1 MPFRTGRDSTTTWLF
16 LLGGVL
22 IALLAGSATFTSLRA
37 ERTFEAIVQERATRR
52 HAADLLSALQD
63 IEVGQ
68 RGYLITSDS
77 SFLEPYEQSLAS
89 VPLQLE
95 ALETDR
101 LKLGREGND
110 ELRDLVERRLAI
122 AARTIEAARAGDVE
136 GGRAI
141 VANGEGRAVMDRIR
155 EILTTVI
162 DESDARNARGI
173 GSQHRLNVLL
183 QALSVLG
190 GLATLAIIGAAVLV
204 LRRQI
209 VALRK
214 ADEDMRRL
222 NASLEERVQQRT
234 VDLIA
239 ANQEV
244 QRFAYIVTHDLRAP
258 LVNIMGFTSELETAL
273 KPLQAYVLADG
284 APVSESDIHDA
295 RTAAAEDLPEA
306 LEFIRSSTRK
316 MDGLINAILKISRD
330 GRRELRPAPLDLEAL
345 VRQSLD
351 TVQHQ
356 IVEAGG
362 EAQMSVEVPKIVSD
376 RLVLEQAL
384 GNLLDNA
391 VKYAKPGRPL
401 RLYVRVRPEG
411 PRLVVIEVEDNGRGI
426 RADDHDRVFDLFR
439 RSGAQDKP
447 GEGIGLAHVRT
458 LMRNIGGEI
467 TLRSV
472 EGQGATFI
480 LHVPTDLRRVL
491 DEVKA

>member
-1 MPFRTGRDSTTTWLF
+1 MTIRIGRDTTTWLF
-16 LLGGVL
+16 LLGAVL
-22 IALLAGSATFTSLRA
+22 IALLAASATYISIRA
-37 ERTFEAIVQERATRR
+37 DRTFQAIVEERATRR

-63 IEVGQ
+63 IEIGQ
-68 RGYLITSDS
+68 RGYLITLDPA
-77 SFLEPYEQSLAS
+77 FLEPYG
-89 VPLQLE
+89 E
-95 ALETDR
+95 ALAR
-101 LKLGREGND
+101 VQP
-110 ELRDLVERRLAI
+110 ELTALERTEASAGIGGGHELSDLVRRRLEI
-122 AARTIEAARAGDVE
+122 AAETITQAQAGAVEA
-136 GGRAI
+136 GRAI
-141 VANGEGRAVMDRIR
+141 VARGEGRAAMDRIR
-155 EILTTVI
+155 ELLTQII
-162 DESDARNARGI
+162 DGSDARNVQAI
-173 GSQHRLNVLL
+173 DIQHRLNERLQVLSAVGGVA
-183 QALSVLG
+183 ALL
-190 GLATLAIIGAAVLV
+190 LIGAAVLV

-209 VALRK
+209 AALRR
-214 ADEDMRRL
+214 AEEDMRRL
-222 NASLEERVQQRT
+222 NATLEERVEQRT

-258 LVNIMGFTSELETAL
+258 LVNIMGFTSELEAAL

-284 APVSESDIHDA
+284 APVSESDIRDA

-330 GRRELRPAPLDLEAL
+330 GRRELRPVPVDLEAL

-351 TVQHQ
+351 SVQHQ
-356 IVEAGG
+356 IAETDG
-362 EAQMSVEVPKIVSD
+362 EADLSVKVNRIVSD
-376 RLVLEQAL
+376 RLSLEQAL

-391 VKYAKPGRPL
+391 VKYSKPGRPL
-401 RLYVRVRPEG
+401 KLSVSVRPEG
-411 PRLVVIEVEDNGRGI
+411 RRMVAIEVTDNGRGI
-426 RADDHDRVFDLFR
+426 RAEDHSRVFDLFR

-472 EGQGATFI
+472 EGEGATFT